1 MTPTLDKASRLRKRQ
16 WASALL
22 ASIAVAVV
30 GANAAQSNAD
40 ADKGASSCSRGET
53 REALDSFVVA
63 FNRGDYAALD
73 LLFAQPPVFR
83 WYSSPKPGQR
93 IGAAA
98 KRRGTLIPYF
108 RTRHARQDRLRFLA
122 FGFTGRAARWS
133 NLWFEMRRSAA
144 DFRQGKWIESPG
156 KGAVACDGGSAQFIV
171 MSLGGPAPIPVR
183 SER

>member
-1 MTPTLDKASRLRKRQ
+1 MTTLGKASRPLGWQ
-16 WASALL
+16 LASALL
-22 ASIAVAVV
+22 ASLAVAVV
-30 GANAAQSNAD
+30 GANAAQSNVD
-40 ADKGASSCSRGET
+40 ADKGASSCSRGQT
-53 REALDSFVVA
+53 RQALDSFVVA

-73 LLFAQPPVFR
+73 SLFAQPPAFR

-98 KRRGTLIPYF
+98 KRRDTLIPYF
-108 RTRHARQDRLRFLA
+108 RTRHARQDRLRLLV

-156 KGAVACDGGSAQFIV
+156 KGAVACDGGSTQFIV
-171 MSLGGPAPIPVR
+171 VSLGGPAPTPVR
-183 SER
+183 SES